1 MVSTAYMKAPATLTE
16 NVGSLNLGH
25 EVFQRPR
32 YQRISTPAG
41 EKNAAPVHSLLRLT
55 KMNNIAHTI
64 HKATPKQAT
73 IEFSS
78 RVQEGGVEFAF
89 CTGATTFAFLGLVRQ
104 QDAQNVFPRLATW
117 RPNRKQQ

>member
-1 MVSTAYMKAPATLTE
+1 MKAPVTLTA

-25 EVFQRPR
+25 DGFQRPR
-32 YQRISTPAG
+32 YQRIRTPGG

-73 IEFSS
+73 ITFS
-78 RVQEGGVEFAF
+78 RRTQEGGVESDFCGGAVFFAL
-89 CTGATTFAFLGLVRQ
+89 LGLAGRRE
-104 QDAQNVFPRLATW
+104 AHIVFPRLDTW